1 MIKTMKMKQINAGM
15 RTQGFMIATVMTTAS
30 VRKMPLMNIR
40 DWIGNRRSNTITSLV
55 KRVRMRPI
63 GFESKKIIFDR
74 RTVDVTLLSI
84 LVLLAMIDLNKNMA
98 RQNDSRV
105 YNKTRPEKT
114 SGYFDRYCSS

>member
-1 MIKTMKMKQINAGM
+1 
-15 RTQGFMIATVMTTAS
+15 
-30 VRKMPLMNIR
+30 
-40 DWIGNRRSNTITSLV
+40 V

-105 YNKTRPEKT
+105 YSKTRPEKT